1 MAIRLVTGVPGSG
14 KTYLAVDH
22 LVKNYFNYDK
32 NIDEY
37 VKKDNKIQIITN
49 IEGFLLDHLN
59 IDQILKDAQIP
70 FEIFF
75 SKDYQEKIHKKY
87 PQIIYIIDE
96 CQQYFH
102 RKFYNKDV
110 SYYFE
115 YHRHFGDDIYLITQ
129 DKRKLSLD
137 IGILAEFEIRAVKRS
152 FSLMGEFKYN
162 VISDGI
168 IADRKIL
175 KPNKKIFALYTSAF
189 ANEKEKIKKPWL
201 IYIGI
206 PLILLPIAIF
216 ALYNHLIPSE
226 GELEK
231 RQLHIKNNV
240 NQNLEN
246 LNNGTKTSQK
256 RQNDNNVDTKI
267 RINGFI
273 WQGQKLLILDP
284 KYNEMI
290 NANHF
295 PYQLKFEGIR
305 CLYAIVPK
313 YYADSLP
320 GMSSVSTDDQS
331 QARFNANVSAFAQGG
346 AERRPF
352 P

>member
-22 LVKNYFNYDK
+22 LVKNYFNYNK
-32 NIDEY
+32 QIDEY
-37 VKKDNKIQIITN
+37 LKKDEKIQIITN

-59 IDQILKDAQIP
+59 LDKIIKDAKIT

-75 SKDYQEKIHKKY
+75 SKNYQEKIHKKY

-115 YHRHFGDDIYLITQ
+115 YHRHFGDDIYLISQ
-129 DKRKLSLD
+129 DKRKIALD
-137 IGILAEFEIRAVKRS
+137 IGILAENEIRAVKRS
-152 FSLMGEFKYN
+152 FSLLGEFKYN
-162 VISDGI
+162 IISDGI
-168 IADRKIL
+168 ISDRKIL
-175 KPNKKIFALYTSAF
+175 KPDKKIFSLYTSAF
-189 ANEKEKIKKPWL
+189 AKEKEKIKRPWL

-206 PLILLPIAIF
+206 PLILLPITIF

-231 RQLHIKNNV
+231 RQTHRKDQID
-240 NQNLEN
+240 QNLQN
-246 LNNGTKTSQK
+246 INNGTKTYQK
-256 RQNDNNVDTKI
+256 VQNDKIVECKI

-295 PYQLKFEGIR
+295 PYKLKFEGIR
-305 CLYAIVPK
+305 CLFAIVPK
-313 YYADSLP
+313 TYADTLP
-320 GMSSVSTDDQS
+320 GVSAVSSAEQP
-331 QARFNANVSAFAQGG
+331 QAHYNAN
-346 AERRPF
+346 
-352 P
+352 